1 MKPYPGIVVQPSAG
15 VPMKNTFATLC
26 LLSGLMISSACDHAH
41 ARASRTKNEK
51 TVTINRTWPAAAIQ
65 EVRIFEIDGSITVE
79 AADTKDITLVAVA
92 TGNLQLKADKENQ
105 GLFETHLDADS
116 LRIGRKEENRR
127 RKFRISMLWGRDRMR
142 IAYTLKVPREIELDL
157 TTVNGKIATRGID
170 GETEATTVN
179 GSIDVEVTGA
189 NELEAESVN
198 GRVEAKFLT
207 SFQGAKFST
216 VNGGVEAIL
225 PQDASFSVDLAQV
238 NGDFEASF
246 PLSINSNPGRRRVS
260 GEVNGGQHELK
271 ITTVNGDVEFD

>member
-1 MKPYPGIVVQPSAG
+1 MKT
-15 VPMKNTFATLC
+15 TFATLS
-26 LLSGLMISSACDHAH
+26 LLSGLMLSSACDHAH
-41 ARASRTKNEK
+41 ARIEGSKTSKNEK
-51 TVTINRTWPAAAIQ
+51 SLTINRTWPAAGIQ
-65 EVRIFEIDGSITVE
+65 HVRVFEIDGSINVE
-79 AADTKDITLVAVA
+79 AADTKEITLVAVA
-92 TGNLQLKADKENQ
+92 TGDLELEADRENQ
-105 GLFETHLDADS
+105 GLFQTTLEGDT
-116 LRIGRKEENRR
+116 LRIGRKDDDR
-127 RKFRISMLWGRDRMR
+127 RKFKIRFLWDRDRLR
-142 IAYTLKVPREIELDL
+142 IAYTLKVPREMELDL

-198 GRVEAKFLT
+198 GRVKAKFLT

-271 ITTVNGDVEFD
+271 ITTVNGDVELARLNQPR

>member
-1 MKPYPGIVVQPSAG
+1 
-15 VPMKNTFATLC
+15 MKNTFATLC
-26 LLSGLMISSACDHAH
+26 LLSGLLISSACDHAH
-41 ARASRTKNEK
+41 ARGAKSKNEK
-51 TVTINRTWPAAAIQ
+51 SVTINRTWPAADI
-65 EVRIFEIDGSITVE
+65 EHLRIFEIDGSIDIE
-79 AADTKDITLVAVA
+79 AADTKDVTLVAVA
-92 TGNLQLKADKENQ
+92 TGSNLQLKPDKENQ
-105 GLFETHLDADS
+105 GLFETRLDGDT
-116 LRIGRKEENRR
+116 LRIGRKEDDRR
-127 RKFRISMLWGRDRMR
+127 KKFRISMLWGRDRMR
-142 IAYTLKVPREIELDL
+142 IAYTLKVPREMELDM

-189 NELEAESVN
+189 HELEAESVN
-198 GRVEAKFLT
+198 GRVKAKFLT

-225 PQDASFSVDLAQV
+225 PQNASFSVDLAQV

-271 ITTVNGDVEFD
+271 ITTVNGDVELARLGEPR

>member
-1 MKPYPGIVVQPSAG
+1 MK
-15 VPMKNTFATLC
+15 KTFATLC
-26 LLSGLMISSACDHAH
+26 LLSGVLMTSACDHAH
-41 ARASRTKNEK
+41 ARANAAKNEK
-51 TVTINRTWPAAAIQ
+51 SITVTRTWPAANI
-65 EVRIFEIDGSITVE
+65 ENVRIFEVDGGILVE
-79 AADTKDITLVAVA
+79 AAETNEISLVAVA
-92 TGNLQLKADKENQ
+92 TGSNLQTAADKENQ
-105 GLFETHLDADS
+105 GLFETSIDGDT
-116 LRIGRKEENRR
+116 LRIGRRE
-127 RKFRISMLWGRDRMR
+127 RKKGKKFNIRFLWDRDRMR
-142 IAYTLKVPREIELDL
+142 VQYTLKVPREMALDMG
-157 TTVNGKIATRGID
+157 TVNGKIATRGIE

-198 GRVEAKFLT
+198 GRVKAKFLT

-225 PQDASFSVDLAQV
+225 PQNASFSVDLAQV

-271 ITTVNGDVEFD
+271 ITTVNGDVELAQLNGPR

>member
-1 MKPYPGIVVQPSAG
+1 
-15 VPMKNTFATLC
+15 MKNTFATLS
-26 LLSGLMISSACDHAH
+26 LLSGLLISSACDHAH
-41 ARASRTKNEK
+41 ARATAAKNQK
-51 TVTINRTWPAAAIQ
+51 NLTINRTWPAAGI
-65 EVRIFEIDGSITVE
+65 EHVRIFEVDGSINVE

-92 TGNLQLKADKENQ
+92 TGNLHLEADKENQ
-105 GLFETHLDADS
+105 GLFQTHLDGDT
-116 LRIGRKEENRR
+116 LIIGRKEENRR
-127 RKFRISMLWGRDRMR
+127 KFRVSFFWNRDRMR
-142 IAYTLKVPREIELDL
+142 IAYTLKVPREMELDL
-157 TTVNGKIATRGID
+157 TTVNGRIATRGID

-189 NELEAESVN
+189 HELEAESVN
-198 GRVEAKFLT
+198 GRVKAKFLT

-225 PQDASFSVDLAQV
+225 PHDASFSVDLAQV

-271 ITTVNGDVEFD
+271 ITTVNGDVELARLNEPR